1 MVNLQ
6 LAAEVHQLLA
16 AYGHAIDRCD
26 AVGWAHLFHEDGVST
41 GPGRPDLRGRAE
53 LETWVRDHPRRD
65 LLHTCTNIEVVGE
78 RDGVIDVRSHFV
90 IHQRDETGYR
100 VAVVGSYADQLVRTD
115 GRLRFWRRHATAR

>member
-1 MVNLQ
+1 MVTAQ
-6 LAAEVHQLLA
+6 LVAEVHQLLA

-26 AVGWAHLFHEDGVST
+26 AVGWARLFHEDGVST

-53 LETWVRDHPRRD
+53 LEAWVRDHPRHD

-90 IHQRDETGYR
+90 IHQRDVTGYR
-100 VAVVGSYADQLVRTD
+100 VVVVGSYADQLVRT
-115 GRLRFWRRHATAR
+115 GGCLRFWRRHAAAR